1 MQPASHSP
9 GLRLLFLLF
18 FMKKEVIKAKQIQK
32 VETLEKLV
40 SEHGRFFRI
49 NVTLGI
55 NKLASLW
62 LHIHFSQFK

>member
-40 SEHGRFFRI
+40 SEHGRFF
-49 NVTLGI
+49 
-55 NKLASLW
+55 
-62 LHIHFSQFK
+62 